1 MAKQVPN
8 ELITTKE
15 QSTDNQFL
23 QIEPLI
29 RTIRGQQVLLD
40 SDLAILYGVETK
52 RLNQQVKRNIERFP
66 EDFMFQLTKVE
77 LINLKSQIATSSA
90 TNDSLRSQIV
100 TLNTENYS
108 IRSQNATSSAT
119 NDSLRSQIVTLNTEN
134 YSIRSQ
140 NATLNEG
147 TNLRSQIATSSQEV
161 SLKSQIVTS
170 SHGGVRYLP
179 YAFTENGIAMLSSVL
194 RSPIAIQV
202 NIRIMCAFTAMR
214 QFIASNAQIFQRLD
228 VMEQNQLAIVAHQTE
243 TDHKLE
249 EIFRRL
255 DSGNV
260 QSHQGIFYDGQIFDA
275 YTFINDRIREATTR
289 IILIDNYIDDSV
301 LTILSKWAD
310 KVTATIYTK
319 KPSAQLQL
327 DIQKHNAQYPPIEII
342 TFDRSHDRFLCIDET
357 VYHLGASIK
366 DLGKKWFAFNRM
378 DMPTSELLQKL
389 PV

>member
-66 EDFMFQLTKVE
+66 EDFMFQLTQEEV
-77 LINLKSQIATSSA
+77 ICSRSQIAT
-90 TNDSLRSQIV
+90 
-100 TLNTENYS
+100 LNK
-108 IRSQNATSSAT
+108 
-119 NDSLRSQIVTLNTEN
+119 
-134 YSIRSQ
+134 
-140 NATLNEG
+140 G

-161 SLKSQIVTS
+161 SLKSQIVTP

-202 NIRIMCAFTAMR
+202 NIRIMRAFTAMR

-228 VMEQNQLAIVAHQTE
+228 VMEQNQLALAAHQVE

-249 EIFRRL
+249 EVFRRL

-260 QSHQGIFYDGQIFDA
+260 QPHQGIFYDGQIFDA

-289 IILIDNYIDDSV
+289 IILIDNFIDDSV
-301 LTILSKWAD
+301 LTILSKRAD

-327 DIQKHNAQYPPIEII
+327 DIQKHNAQYPPISVIE
-342 TFDRSHDRFLCIDET
+342 FDRSHDRFLCIDET

-378 DMPTSELLQKL
+378 EMPTTELLQKIQTTYKT
-389 PV
+389 PPS

>member
-40 SDLAILYGVETK
+40 SDLAILYGVET
-52 RLNQQVKRNIERFP
+52 RQLNQQVKRNIERFP

-77 LINLKSQIATSSA
+77 LTNLKSQIATLSA
-90 TNDSLRSQIV
+90 TDYPLRSQIV
-100 TLNTENYS
+100 TLNTENHS
-108 IRSQNATSSAT
+108 LRSQNATIDNRGRHT
-119 NDSLRSQIVTLNTEN
+119 
-134 YSIRSQ
+134 
-140 NATLNEG
+140 
-147 TNLRSQIATSSQEV
+147 
-161 SLKSQIVTS
+161 K
-170 SHGGVRYLP
+170 YLP

-202 NIRIMCAFTAMR
+202 NIRIMRAFTAMR

-260 QSHQGIFYDGQIFDA
+260 QPHQGIFYDGQIFDA

-301 LTILSKWAD
+301 LTILSKRAD
-310 KVTATIYTK
+310 KVAATIYTK
-319 KPSAQLQL
+319 KPTAQLQL
-327 DIQKHNAQYPPIEII
+327 DIQKHNAQYPPISVIE
-342 TFDRSHDRFLCIDET
+342 FDRSHDRFLCIDDT

-378 DMPTSELLQKL
+378 EMPTTELLQKIQTTYKT
-389 PV
+389 PPS

>member
-1 MAKQVPN
+1 MAKQTQK
-8 ELITTKE
+8 ELILTTE
-15 QSTDNQFL
+15 QTTNNQLL

-29 RTIRGQQVLLD
+29 RIIRGQQVLLD

-66 EDFMFQLTKVE
+66 EDFMFQLTQEEV
-77 LINLKSQIATSSA
+77 ICSRSQIAT
-90 TNDSLRSQIV
+90 
-100 TLNTENYS
+100 LNK
-108 IRSQNATSSAT
+108 
-119 NDSLRSQIVTLNTEN
+119 
-134 YSIRSQ
+134 
-140 NATLNEG
+140 G

-161 SLKSQIVTS
+161 SLKLQIVTS

-202 NIRIMCAFTAMR
+202 NIRIMRAFTSMR
-214 QFIASNAQIFQRLD
+214 QFIAANAQIFQRLD

-249 EIFRRL
+249 EVFRLL

-260 QSHQGIFYDGQIFDA
+260 QPHQGIFYDGQIFDA

-301 LTILSKWAD
+301 LTILSKRAD
-310 KVTATIYTK
+310 KVAATIYTK

-327 DIQKHNAQYPPIEII
+327 DIQKHNAQYTPIDIV

-378 DMPTSELLQKL
+378 EMPTTELLQKIQTTYKT
-389 PV
+389 PPS

>member
-1 MAKQVPN
+1 MAKQTQK
-8 ELITTKE
+8 ELILTTE
-15 QSTDNQFL
+15 QTTNNQLL

-29 RTIRGQQVLLD
+29 RIIRGQQVLLD

-52 RLNQQVKRNIERFP
+52 RLNEQVKRNIERFP
-66 EDFMFQLTKVE
+66 DDFMFQLTKVE
-77 LINLKSQIATSSA
+77 LINLKSQFATSSA
-90 TNDSLRSQIV
+90 I
-100 TLNTENYS
+100 ENS
-108 IRSQNATSSAT
+108 PR
-119 NDSLRSQIVTLNTEN
+119 
-134 YSIRSQ
+134 
-140 NATLNEG
+140 
-147 TNLRSQIATSSQEV
+147 
-161 SLKSQIVTS
+161 SQIVTS

-202 NIRIMCAFTAMR
+202 NIRIMRAFTAMR
-214 QFIASNAQIFQRLD
+214 QFIAANAQIFQRLD

-249 EIFRRL
+249 EVFRLL

-260 QSHQGIFYDGQIFDA
+260 QPHQGIFYDGQIFDA

-301 LTILSKWAD
+301 LTMLAKRAD
-310 KVTATIYTK
+310 KVAATIYTK

-327 DIQKHNAQYPPIEII
+327 DIQKHNAQYPPIGII
-342 TFDRSHDRFLCIDET
+342 TFDRSHDRFLCIDDT

-378 DMPTSELLQKL
+378 EMQTSELLQKMQ
-389 PV
+389 

>member
-40 SDLAILYGVETK
+40 SDLAILYGVET
-52 RLNQQVKRNIERFP
+52 RQLNQQVKRNIERFP

-77 LINLKSQIATSSA
+77 LTNLKSQIATLSA
-90 TNDSLRSQIV
+90 TD
-100 TLNTENYS
+100 YP
-108 IRSQNATSSAT
+108 
-119 NDSLRSQIVTLNTEN
+119 LRSQIVTLNTEN

-140 NATLNEG
+140 NATLNAG
-147 TNLRSQIATSSQEV
+147 TN
-161 SLKSQIVTS
+161 LKSQIVTS
-170 SHGGVRYLP
+170 SHGGARKLP

-202 NIRIMCAFTAMR
+202 NIRIMRAFTAMR
-214 QFIASNAQIFQRLD
+214 QFIVSNAQIFQRLD
-228 VMEQNQLAIVAHQTE
+228 VMEQNQLALTAHQVE

-249 EIFRRL
+249 EVFRRL

-260 QSHQGIFYDGQIFDA
+260 QPHQGIFYDGQIFDA

-301 LTILSKWAD
+301 LTILSKRAD

-378 DMPTSELLQKL
+378 EMPTTELLQKL